1 MAGEEAKTIKQY
13 QALIRALIPYEQENR
28 LLEGL
33 NRFSG
38 RLPGTVRK
46 TIKDEVIRLTSLTD
60 APADNSAFAQF
71 PVFKF
76 KHFGIDMRLDK
87 VGANIL
93 KTESSLYQNRY
104 TVGVFE
110 SLTNS
115 DFYQAQI
122 KKEQYRKIVDAFTI
136 EAQSQNDIQFG
147 DDIAI
152 APNFPVACPEFD
164 KGRSCTVPA
173 LGHNSMVVETKRPP
187 KAQVGELYQFA
198 LPEVFPQNKD
208 TGVGYRLDKMV
219 FNKDTDKYE
228 SHFCVD
234 DKIDDK
240 TRAQIQKYIESN
252 AYQQPLKRELELER
266 AMQDLERDRIVANSP
281 WVTLQINDKQGTLV
295 PKAALF
301 TKTNQQR
308 NKGFSALAAFSG
320 KHNFA
325 ALTEEL
331 STFNEAFLL
340 CGTVETR
347 RGKISINATHRQLL
361 ASNLFI
367 PIMYLLTK
375 HGKFQCYHCRWVAAD
390 SETRRIAYATHDIAI
405 NQHEEFNRCS
415 HLLFFT
421 DISDRIGPLGLPE
434 ACQMGPIHQ
443 SLQPDTDT
451 WDIQVVIDD
460 TLDRRQEARYEIE
473 KTASIRRGLL
483 RSVNAQVLD
492 VSLKG
497 IRVRLAQPEDGPLQG
512 VLKITVGD
520 LKIKNE
526 KYQVVSYC
534 KKRHIARLKVAEK
547 APTAFAQLV
556 EENPSY
562 FRPRDAAKMSR
573 NRHRFIWEMA
583 VREHPSASLLCVA
596 NRFLLDRIKTLY
608 LHESSQDLYPFS
620 QEDNI
625 APLHGFF
632 ADQGQDK
639 PKSTLLLNLL
649 KAQVMQSTVIHCL
662 RKTDNKLVYVNYD
675 DYRYKAIRQQL
686 IRHLDEEK
694 VELCATRIEVQRCSE
709 NASPLIKKRLALLS
723 KVDKAL
729 YERLLNM
736 QSAYT
741 HVIYLTNESV
751 LQTAIIT
758 GRLRPLAS
766 AARTPRA
773 SQQQIRGYT
782 VKPKRPRDPYIVT
795 LFY

>member
-1 MAGEEAKTIKQY
+1 MAMAGEEAKTIKQY

-38 RLPGTVRK
+38 RIPGNVRK

-136 EAQSQNDIQFG
+136 ETQSQSDIQFG
-147 DDIAI
+147 PDIAI
-152 APNFPVACPEFD
+152 APNFPVACQEFD
-164 KGRSCTVPA
+164 KGRSCTVPS
-173 LGHNSMVVETKRPP
+173 LGRNTMVVETKRPP

-198 LPEVFPQNKD
+198 LPEVFLQHKD
-208 TGVGYRLDKMV
+208 TTVSYRLDKLV

-228 SHFCVD
+228 SHFSIDANV
-234 DKIDDK
+234 DDK
-240 TRAQIQKYIESN
+240 TRAQIQKYIENN
-252 AYQQPLKRELELER
+252 AYQQPLKRELEFER

-281 WVTLQINDKQGTLV
+281 WVAIQVNNEQGTLV
-295 PKAALF
+295 PRSALF
-301 TKTNQQR
+301 TKTNQQY
-308 NKGFSALAAFSG
+308 NNGFVALAAFSG

-325 ALTEEL
+325 SLTDEL
-331 STFNEAFLL
+331 GTFNEAFLL
-340 CGTVETR
+340 CGTIETR
-347 RGKISINATHRQLL
+347 RGKIKINATHRQLL

-375 HGKFQCYHCRWVAAD
+375 RGNFQCYHCRWVEAD
-390 SETRRIAYATHDIAI
+390 SDTKTIAYATHDIAV
-405 NQHEEFNRCS
+405 NQHNEFNSCS

-421 DISDRIGPLGLPE
+421 EISHRIGPLGLPE
-434 ACQMGPIHQ
+434 ACQMGPVHQ
-443 SLQPDTDT
+443 SLQADHST
-451 WDIQVVIDD
+451 WDIQVVMDE
-460 TLDRRQEARYEIE
+460 TMDRRQEARYEVD
-473 KTASIRRGLL
+473 KTASIKLGLL
-483 RSVNAQVLD
+483 RSVSAQVLD

-497 IRVRLAQPEDGPLQG
+497 IRVRLSQPEDGPLQG
-512 VLKITVGD
+512 ILKITVTD

-526 KYQVVSYC
+526 RYQVVHYC
-534 KKRHIARLKVAEK
+534 KKRHIARLKIVEK
-547 APTAFAQLV
+547 VPVSFAQLI

-562 FRPRDAAKMSR
+562 FRPRNAARMGR

-608 LHESSQDLYPFS
+608 LNESSQDLYPFS
-620 QEDNI
+620 QEANI

-639 PKSTLLLNLL
+639 PKSTLLHNLL
-649 KAQVMQSTVIHCL
+649 KSQVTQATVIHCQ
-662 RKTDNKLVYVNYD
+662 RKTDNKLVYVDYD
-675 DYRYKAIRQQL
+675 DYQYKPIRQQM
-686 IRHLDEEK
+686 IRHLGEEK
-694 VELCATRIEVQRCSE
+694 VELCATRIEVQRCAE
-709 NASPLIKKRLALLS
+709 NASPLTRKRLALLS
-723 KVDKAL
+723 KVDKGL

-751 LQTAIIT
+751 LQTAITT
-758 GRLRPLAS
+758 GRLRPIAPATETS
-766 AARTPRA
+766 ADKPGADPGPR
-773 SQQQIRGYT
+773 RGAKKT
-782 VKPKRPRDPYIVT
+782 S
-795 LFY
+795 